1 MDENIELKIIPR
13 LKLIKLKRRL
23 TQKRLAQM
31 AKVPIWV
38 ISKWESGKRL
48 PSLKEAALVQK
59 SLEKFEKPEL
69 CVLDPSEFSWV
80 RKKLPNIDVILL
92 LAVDSEKID
101 FAIYPPLNRRRRSID
116 VELNRKSGK
125 SIRRNGG

>member
-1 MDENIELKIIPR
+1 
-13 LKLIKLKRRL
+13 
-23 TQKRLAQM
+23 M